1 MKKLI
6 YLLILAVTMVVG
18 GCSKN
23 NSTPRTAYS
32 IKGHTYRATVGADY
46 ISFYFNAN
54 NTCVYSSL
62 TDGQYTSATHLVY
75 KISGNN
81 VDVYTDNS
89 TTWIESK
96 RNTLLFHLIYYPSLD
111 VLSLDGVNLKRFD

>member
-6 YLLILAVTMVVG
+6 YLLILAVTVVTG

-32 IKGHTYRATVGADY
+32 IKGH
-46 ISFYFNAN
+46 
-54 NTCVYSSL
+54 
-62 TDGQYTSATHLVY
+62 
-75 KISGNN
+75 
-81 VDVYTDNS
+81 TDNS

-111 VLSLDGVNLKRFD
+111 VLSQEGVNLKRFD